1 MHPTTAD
8 RLIRPHRNARPRA
21 ERCAFSSPL
30 QRTNATPVAFIIVPM
45 LIRTFA
51 LRTALVAVPF
61 SVLASC
67 QKPTTAQASAD
78 RGWSVYGVLVETNTE
93 EHPEVT
99 PESAAAYADSG
110 QLVALNGTVSDVCK
124 TMGCWLQFSEEGTDG
139 KDYTILVMNKD
150 HAFFVPRNCTGR
162 RAHAIGQV
170 IVETHS
176 VDMLKHLAADAG
188 KSQAE
193 IDAITQ
199 PEKRVIFI
207 ADAVI
212 LPSGGLEKP
221 VEPLPAE
228 QEMPSAPDTQMTP
241 AAPASPAAESGAAQ
255 P

>member
-1 MHPTTAD
+1 MKVAAAD
-8 RLIRPHRNARPRA
+8 
-21 ERCAFSSPL
+21 EFSRSTSFR
-30 QRTNATPVAFIIVPM
+30 RTNTSRVPFMIAPM
-45 LIRTFA
+45 LIRRLA
-51 LRTALVAVPF
+51 LQ
-61 SVLASC
+61 SVLVTLPWTVLAGC
-67 QKPTTAQASAD
+67 QKPTAAQASAN
-78 RGWSVYGVLVETNTE
+78 RGWSVYGALVETNVE
-93 EHPEVT
+93 DHPEVT
-99 PESAAAYADSG
+99 PETAAAYADSG
-110 QLVALNGTVSDVCK
+110 QLVVLNGTVKDVCK
-124 TMGCWLQFSEEGTDG
+124 TMGCWLEFSEEGADG
-139 KDYTILVMNKD
+139 KDYAILVMNKD

-162 RAHAIGQV
+162 RAHAVGQV

-207 ADAVI
+207 ADAVV

-228 QEMPSAPDTQMTP
+228 QEMQPTPDTSMTP
-241 AAPASPAAESGAAQ
+241 AAANTESGATQ